1 MTETVSFNPWD
12 MARQQF
18 AQVAD
23 LLELERGLRDIL
35 CHSKRELTVS
45 IPVRM
50 DDGRMEVFTGYRVQ
64 HNMNLG
70 PTKGGLR
77 YSPRLTLDEVRA
89 LAMWMTW
96 KCALMSLPYGGAK
109 GGVIVDTRQLSLREL
124 EGLTRRFASE
134 LSIIIGPESDIP
146 APDMYTDAQVM
157 AWFMDTYSM
166 HVGRTVHSVVTGKP
180 VVIGGSY
187 GRQEATGRGCTI
199 IAGEALRR
207 AGRGLK
213 ASRVAVQ
220 GFGNVGS
227 VAAMLLDREGAHVVA
242 VSDSRGGIH
251 QPQGLDIPAVMR
263 HKLDT
268 GQVAGFPGAEP
279 ISNAD
284 LLTLDCDLLLPCAN
298 ENQLTAANADQ
309 VQAKVIVEG
318 ANGPTTP
325 AADEILGDRGV
336 LVIPDILANAGGVTV
351 SYFEWVQGL
360 QSFFWSESEVN
371 TRLRELLLKAYNKM
385 AGAVERY
392 KVSPRMGAYL
402 VAVDRVAEAARVR
415 GIYP

>member
-50 DDGRMEVFTGYRVQ
+50 DDGRLEVFTGYRVQ

-166 HVGRTVHSVVTGKP
+166 HVGQTVHSVVTGKP

>member
-23 LLELERGLRDIL
+23 LLEMERGLRDIL

-166 HVGRTVHSVVTGKP
+166 HVGQTVHSVVTGKP

>member
-166 HVGRTVHSVVTGKP
+166 HVGQTVHSVVTGKP